1 MLLPPSVPTLSSPVG
16 VPPNPTGPKSVR
28 TRDPEP
34 RFPPG
39 LTAPPFAL
47 ERPGAGQLLIMAGE
61 RGDQLGRAATTA
73 KQLTHMRLGAAQGLQ
88 RRHALQRLPSGDVE
102 DHRVPRGR
110 RAGFR
115 GLPQAAPPEEGPGVL
130 GRVLDRALDG

>member
-16 VPPNPTGPKSVR
+16 VPANPTGPKSVR

-39 LTAPPFAL
+39 LTAPPFAP
-47 ERPGAGQLLIMAGE
+47 EAGHPGRPGAGQLLMAGK
-61 RGDQLGRAATTA
+61 RGDQLGRTATTV
-73 KQLTHMRLGAAQGLQ
+73 KQLTHMRLGAAQGLH
-88 RRHALQRLPSGDVE
+88 RRHALPRLPSGDVE

-110 RAGFR
+110 RDGFR
-115 GLPQAAPPEEGPGVL
+115 VLP
-130 GRVLDRALDG
+130 